1 MRLVHVKVR
10 VFIKSRIIFDMK
22 FCKSENQSE
31 FLNHIEA
38 IIFLDGAL
46 EESSRQSPEVY

>member
-22 FCKSENQSE
+22 FCKSENQTE
-31 FLNHIEA
+31 FLNHIEV
-38 IIFLDGAL
+38 IIVLDGAL